1 MQKGEM
7 RMIEVFEEKTVPV
20 PLNAEEDG
28 SGAFLPIINAG
39 EEQTRLAILRDY
51 CLSLDG
57 ADKKIVDIICHAKW
71 GDSK

>member
-1 MQKGEM
+1 
-7 RMIEVFEEKTVPV
+7 MIEVFEEEAVNTVPV
-20 PLNAEEDG
+20 PLPMGKDG
-28 SGAFLPIINAG
+28 SDAFLPIINAG

>member
-1 MQKGEM
+1 MQKGEAK
-7 RMIEVFEEKTVPV
+7 MIEVFEEKTVPV

-39 EEQTRLAILRDY
+39 DETRLAILRDY